1 MKANKTYAEELQ
13 NEIERTS
20 LSEVL
25 SLIAGICLDKAEEK
39 RIGHF
44 PKSANEWNKAG
55 EQIMLVTNRVN
66 V

>member
-1 MKANKTYAEELQ
+1 MQANKTYAEELQ

-25 SLIAGICLDKAEEK
+25 ALIADICFVKADEEQD
-39 RIGHF
+39 IGHSTNA
-44 PKSANEWNKAG
+44 KEWDSAG

-66 V
+66 C